1 MIKENQRETLY
12 SVHPP
17 GSKGKARPFLVFMVS
32 LVILIVIRFLNF
44 SFIWQMN
51 KLEIEKNPMV
61 ETKNYFFLGLSSY
74 ERARQRLLKYSD
86 TRSRPLAV
94 VSYYSL
100 LNPMVFWVSNSGSNT
115 FVELGR
121 LAVLVEPGL
130 TSLTLLPQDVI
141 EVKRGDILQRTF
153 FGSALLSS
161 LMDTSGGNHSKTS
174 TTRQKSVKPLS
185 YVYNELGPS
194 HFLKI
199 PYMVYFYLPVLL
211 IFWLS
216 LIYGKGIY
224 VGFLY
229 YFWIFL
235 FFDIRSIFVEIP
247 FFWLFDLL
255 GIEISSG
262 VSMMMGIGIIMIFLT
277 LAVLGLA
284 HWRNV
289 KKTFWSLTS
298 IFVLILLPLFL
309 RF

>member
-1 MIKENQRETLY
+1 MIGVGRRERLY
-12 SVHPP
+12 SGPP
-17 GSKGKARPFLVFMVS
+17 SGSRRKTKPFLAFMIS
-32 LVILIVIRFLNF
+32 LVILIIIRFLNF

-51 KLEIEKNPMV
+51 KLELEKNPMV
-61 ETKNYFFLGLSSY
+61 ETKNYFFIGLSSS
-74 ERARQRLLKYSD
+74 EKARQRLLKYSD
-86 TRSRPLAV
+86 TRARPLAV

-115 FVELGR
+115 FLELGR

-130 TSLTLLPQDVI
+130 TSLTILPQDVI
-141 EVKRGDILQRTF
+141 EVKRGNILQKTF

-161 LMDTSGGNHSKTS
+161 LMDTSGGNRLKTS
-174 TTRQKSVKPLS
+174 TSRQKSVKPIS
-185 YVYNELGPS
+185 YVNNELGPS

-211 IFWLS
+211 IIWLS
-216 LIYGKGIY
+216 FIYGKGIY

-235 FFDIRSIFVEIP
+235 FFDIKSILVEIP

-262 VSMMMGIGIIMIFLT
+262 MSMMVGIGIIMIFLT